1 MKEFKMLLSYAKGNV
16 AKYIFSMIAVIIGTF
31 CSLLVPI
38 IIRYSIDNIIGNE
51 LNSDFEVLGVIIGKS
66 LIKAGII
73 ILLLTL
79 IRGIFVFYKGKWS
92 AEASESIA
100 KSLRDKLYYQIQ
112 NVKFSFFNNHD
123 TGDLIQRST
132 SDIETIRRFLAVQ
145 LVEVGNIVFMLII
158 ISYLM
163 LNLDFKMTI
172 VALSLTPFIMMFSI
186 FFFIKVKE
194 YFKISDESEGKLST
208 VLQENISGVRV
219 VKAFGQQKKEIEKF
233 KKVNDDYYEK
243 TYSLIKMFAM
253 YWSVSDILCYMQVV
267 LVLFFGT
274 VGAVNGEISLGTVV
288 AFISYESLLLWPV
301 RQFGRVLS
309 DLGKALVAV
318 ERINEILI
326 DELDDNGEGI
336 KPEIKG
342 TIEFENVS
350 FAYDGENNVLNDIS
364 FKLEKGESLGIIGP
378 TGSGK
383 TSLVHLIA
391 RLYDVS
397 SGEIRI
403 DGINVNDINKKWLRS
418 KIDLVL
424 QEPFLYTKTIKDNI
438 KISNMEYTMNEVI
451 DAAKTSAVHS
461 NIIEFD
467 KGYKT
472 LVGEKGVSLSGGQR
486 QRVAIARNVINHNP
500 ILIFDDSLSAVDTE
514 TDRMIR
520 KQLGDKMS
528 DVSTIIISHRIS
540 SIMNCD
546 KILVI
551 ENGRVSDL
559 DTHLNLIKNSEL
571 YNKIWSIQNSAS

>member
-1 MKEFKMLLSYAKGNV
+1 MKEFKMLMSYAKGNV
-16 AKYIFSMIAVIIGTF
+16 LKYMFSMIAVIIGTF

-38 IIRYSIDNIIGNE
+38 IIRYSIDNVIGSE
-51 LNSDFEVLGVIIGKS
+51 GSDGFEILDIFVKDS
-66 LIKAGII
+66 LLRAGII

-79 IRGIFVFYKGKWS
+79 IRAIFVFYKGKWS

-100 KSLRDKLYYQIQ
+100 KNLRDKLYKQIQ
-112 NVKFSFFNNHD
+112 NVKFSFFNNHE

-145 LVEVGNIVFMLII
+145 LVEVGNVVFMLVI

-172 VALSLTPFIMMFSI
+172 VALSLTPLIMMFSV

-194 YFKISDESEGKLST
+194 YFKISDESEGELST
-208 VLQENISGVRV
+208 VLQENITGVRV
-219 VKAFGQQKKEIEKF
+219 VKAFGQQRQEIEKF
-233 KKVNDDYYEK
+233 KKVNDAYYEK

-253 YWSVSDILCYMQVV
+253 YWSVSDILCYFQVV

-274 VGAVNGEISLGTVV
+274 IAAVNGEISLGTLV

-318 ERINEILI
+318 ERINEILVE
-326 DELDDNGEGI
+326 ELDENGEGI
-336 KPEIKG
+336 KPEVRG
-342 TIEFENVS
+342 EIEFKNVS
-350 FAYDGENNVLNDIS
+350 FAYEGTNNVLKDIS
-364 FKLEKGESLGIIGP
+364 FKIEKGMTLGIIGP

-383 TSLVHLIA
+383 TSLIHLIA
-391 RLYDVS
+391 RLYESS
-397 SGEIRI
+397 SGDILI
-403 DGINVNDINKKWLRS
+403 DGVNIRDINKKWLRS
-418 KIDLVL
+418 NIDLVL
-424 QEPFLYTKTIKDNI
+424 QEPFLYTKTIKENI
-438 KISNMEYTMNEVI
+438 KISNKDYTMDDVI
-451 DAAKTSAVHS
+451 EAAKMSAVHL

-514 TDRMIR
+514 TDRLIR
-520 KQLGDKMS
+520 KQLKDKMS

-540 SIMNCD
+540 SIMDCD
-546 KILVI
+546 KILVL
-551 ENGRVSDL
+551 ENGEISGF
-559 DTHLNLIKNSEL
+559 DTHANLVETNKLYKN
-571 YNKIWSIQNSAS
+571 IWNIQNSAS